1 MIIARNCGLLTDSM
15 KLFDLTG
22 SKENVSLQL
31 EAVLDHSHYRKYL
44 RIQEYNAQN
53 QKGLQRIL
61 QVFSLNR
68 RKSSPQLDPI
78 APFALILDGI
88 SVDQLIRSQQSQFVY
103 AMRHATTV
111 ICSRMSPKQK
121 SRVILLMKKEGL
133 CCLAI
138 GDGAND
144 VSMIRESSVG
154 VGVKGKEGNAAVN
167 NADYII
173 RKFHHLIKLLFVH
186 GRNNYRGNSYS
197 VYIAF
202 YENITFNIPL
212 VGLPNPFFSLVLHQ
226 LVHHVL
232 RSDHLL
238 LLPALHT
245 LFLHLSHL
253 RFLRILLPG
262 PHKAH
267 AALSSRDLRA
277 QCPFFRLCSSISQAI
292 KCSQAAKCGPICS
305 ARSSTPSCAPA
316 SRF

>member
-197 VYIAF
+197 VYLAF

-212 VGLPNPFFSLVLHQ
+212 VASGSVSHALVLHQ
-226 LVHHVL
+226 LVHDVFGTDDL
-232 RSDHLL
+232 FF
-238 LLPALHT
+238 LPALHA
-245 LFLHLSHL
+245 LLLHLSHVCL
-253 RFLRILLPG
+253 LRILLPG
-262 PHKAH
+262 PHQTNAS
-267 AALSSRDLRA
+267 LPPRDLRA
-277 QCPFFRLCSSISQAI
+277 QCSYPRFQV
-292 KCSQAAKCGPICS
+292 
-305 ARSSTPSCAPA
+305 ST
-316 SRF
+316 

>member
-15 KLFDLTG
+15 QLFDLTG
-22 SKENVSLQL
+22 SKENVALQL
-31 EAVLDHSHYRKYL
+31 DAALEHSHYKQHL
-44 RIQEYNAQN
+44 RIQEYNAKN
-53 QKGLQRIL
+53 QKWSQRLLQL
-61 QVFSLNR
+61 CSTR
-68 RKSSPQLDPI
+68 RSNASPHLDPF

-88 SVDQLIRSQQSQFVY
+88 SVDQLIRSQQAPFVY
-103 AMRHATTV
+103 AMRKATTV

-197 VYIAF
+197 VYLAF

-212 VGLPNPFFSLVLHQ
+212 VALPSFASSHALVLHQ
-226 LVHHVL
+226 LVHDVL
-232 RSDHLL
+232 GSDDLL
-238 LLPALHT
+238 LLPALHA
-245 LFLHLSHL
+245 LLLHLSHVCL
-253 RFLRILLPG
+253 FRILLPG
-262 PHKAH
+262 PHQTDAS
-267 AALSSRDLRA
+267 LPPRDLRA
-277 QCPFFRLCSSISQAI
+277 QCSYPRFHV
-292 KCSQAAKCGPICS
+292 
-305 ARSSTPSCAPA
+305 ST
-316 SRF
+316 

>member
-22 SKENVSLQL
+22 PKQNVALQL
-31 EAVLDHSHYRKYL
+31 EAALEHAHYRQHC
-44 RIQEYNAQN
+44 RIQEYNAKN
-53 QKGLQRIL
+53 QKWSQRLLQL
-61 QVFSLNR
+61 CSLR
-68 RKSSPQLDPI
+68 RRSSSLRVDPF
-78 APFALILDGI
+78 APFALILDGV
-88 SVDQLIRSQQSQFVY
+88 SVDQLIRAQQAQFVY
-103 AMRHATTV
+103 AMRQATTV

-197 VYIAF
+197 VYLAF

-212 VGLPNPFFSLVLHQ
+212 VRADRLSHALVLHQ
-226 LVHHVL
+226 LVHDVL
-232 RSDHLL
+232 GADHLL
-238 LLPALHT
+238 LLPALHA
-245 LFLHLSHL
+245 LLLHLPHL
-253 RFLRILLPG
+253 RFLRVLLSG
-262 PHKAH
+262 PHQANSP
-267 AALSSRDLRA
+267 LPPRDLRA
-277 QCPFFRLCSSISQAI
+277 QRP
-292 KCSQAAKCGPICS
+292 
-305 ARSSTPSCAPA
+305 
-316 SRF
+316 

>member
-15 KLFDLTG
+15 QLFDLTG
-22 SKENVSLQL
+22 SKENVALQL
-31 EAVLDHSHYRKYL
+31 DAALEHSHYKQHL
-44 RIQEYNAQN
+44 RIQEYNAKN
-53 QKGLQRIL
+53 QKWSQRLLQL
-61 QVFSLNR
+61 CSTR
-68 RKSSPQLDPI
+68 RSNASPHLDPF

-88 SVDQLIRSQQSQFVY
+88 SVDQLIRSQQAPFVY
-103 AMRHATTV
+103 AMRKATTV

-197 VYIAF
+197 VYLAF

-212 VGLPNPFFSLVLHQ
+212 VALPSFASSHALVLHQ
-226 LVHHVL
+226 LVHDVL
-232 RSDHLL
+232 GTDDLL
-238 LLPALHT
+238 LLPALHA
-245 LFLHLSHL
+245 LLLHLPHVCL
-253 RFLRILLPG
+253 LRILLPG
-262 PHKAH
+262 PHQTNAS
-267 AALSSRDLRA
+267 LPPRDLRA
-277 QCPFFRLCSSISQAI
+277 QCSYPRFHV
-292 KCSQAAKCGPICS
+292 
-305 ARSSTPSCAPA
+305 ST
-316 SRF
+316 